1 MKKSFI
7 YILIIFSLISQNIF
21 ADTLF
26 QNDIKNITFT
36 KNSIGKPEINITL
49 DKNETINVIKK
60 DDLEYVILMPETS
73 SSLKGKPSLDKVSDV
88 ITGIDI
94 KTQPYAKNIKGYT
107 KITIRTT
114 KPLSLN
120 TKTIAY
126 KPNTNVQKQPVKQTV
141 KPDVIAQQV
150 PKPTVKPVVKQEVK
164 QDTSK
169 QIEQNTKSDVSTS
182 KPNGKSLFNKEPD
195 IVILP
200 VQKAEKPKTTAK
212 KDVKPETN
220 ENIKTAEKVSQ
231 PKPVVNKTQ
240 KQDVP
245 EKIALAPEKTE
256 PKVQQPAVVK
266 EETEEI
272 IPTTQPSEPEVKAP
286 EQVKKAEPAKPVKKS
301 KSLFTSV
308 FITGV
313 LLLLL
318 LFLKLLNK
326 KDKYVKLQDV
336 IAKNTDDNSE
346 NPQEEIVQEEIN
358 NLYGEEQVSKPRFTP
373 PEEIIMPVH
382 ESFEHN
388 TVLNEEEIPNEEIL
402 SELETSEEYNE
413 PQEVPQEVIQE
424 NIDVPAETEEPE
436 IIPPVTLQQEE
447 TVQEE
452 IEQEETP
459 LQTEEIS
466 ASTEDY
472 AYQSMQEPLANT
484 TFETID
490 AVDTTIDVEDSF
502 NENFNENVSVDDVFG
517 VFDDEHET
525 PENLVNNTEETVQEE
540 LPMAN
545 LSEESTLNENTGVY
559 ENTENVEVK
568 TAGESDVTSEN
579 EIQTESEVQEESD
592 IVTENEENTSEPEE
606 TQPEEETEVV
616 QDSYNFTPTKS
627 IYLINYEGV
636 SILMASIKDEFFVL
650 KKFDEIIDK
659 PLMVR
664 QTEKNSKKT
673 TYIVRI
679 GSFRGV
685 IEVTLKNLEMVL
697 EL

>member
-126 KPNTNVQKQPVKQTV
+126 KPNTNVQKQPVKQPVKTDVIAKQTPKPVIKPVTKQEV
-141 KPDVIAQQV
+141 KPDVS
-150 PKPTVKPVVKQEVK
+150 
-164 QDTSK
+164 TSK
-169 QIEQNTKSDVSTS
+169 QIAQTPKQDMSTY
-182 KPNGKSLFNKEPD
+182 KPNGKSLFNKDEPD
-195 IVILP
+195 IVIYP
-200 VQKAEKPKTTAK
+200 VQKAEKPKTTTK
-212 KDVKPETN
+212 KDIKPETN

-240 KQDVP
+240 KQDAP

-301 KSLFTSV
+301 KSLFTSI
-308 FITGV
+308 FITVV

-402 SELETSEEYNE
+402 SELEASDNE
-413 PQEVPQEVIQE
+413 PQEVSAESTDIPTEIEEQEIV
-424 NIDVPAETEEPE
+424 
-436 IIPPVTLQQEE
+436 PPVILQEE
-447 TVQEE
+447 TVQET
-452 IEQEETP
+452 QEEP
-459 LQTEEIS
+459 QVSTEEV
-466 ASTEDY
+466 STEDNI
-472 AYQSMQEPLANT
+472 YQNAQEPLAES

-490 AVDTTIDVEDSF
+490 TVDTTIDVEDSF

-517 VFDDEHET
+517 VFDDEQET
-525 PENLVNNTEETVQEE
+525 TPVNNTEKQEE
-540 LPMAN
+540 IPMN
-545 LSEESTLNENTGVY
+545 NISEESTLNENAVVY
-559 ENTENVEVK
+559 ENNESMEVETVAESNESIVQEENEVQSVVSEENDATEENTENISAD
-568 TAGESDVTSEN
+568 T
-579 EIQTESEVQEESD
+579 
-592 IVTENEENTSEPEE
+592 EE
-606 TQPEEETEVV
+606 TPDDTEETEVV